1 MRERQDKPRRT
12 RVEHGGFEMSAKH
25 NFNSSISVVG
35 IKEPKVQQAIL
46 RLLENSLSLKES
58 FDRKIRDL
66 RVENKQL
73 KQMIAQMGG

>member
-1 MRERQDKPRRT
+1 
-12 RVEHGGFEMSAKH
+12 MSAKH